1 MKTFIEF
8 YFPGICLGGKCEREV
23 KSRDIEEVVFKLP
36 QYAIS
41 FRFFNKDSTNKKI
54 NYSPYYFVGVD
65 YSHQDFIQKY
75 PQLYN
80 CEDLQKAERVIK
92 TNNNSF
98 YPLKSEDIVVVL

>member
-41 FRFFNKDSTNKKI
+41 FRFFNKDSTASLLI
-54 NYSPYYFVGVD
+54 TFPWVV
-65 YSHQDFIQKY
+65 
-75 PQLYN
+75 
-80 CEDLQKAERVIK
+80 
-92 TNNNSF
+92 
-98 YPLKSEDIVVVL
+98 KSL